1 MKHIALIYLCCAT
14 MAVAQDELRPRYG
27 LFAGVGINMHASSFT
42 QLPNVPS
49 CCPGYGSDVD
59 IVPSVMGV
67 AYWPIASN
75 ILLGGRVGYAPLSG
89 TLTRDEATRVMQGGT
104 VVDGTFRH
112 TIKATL
118 NAIALEPSASWN
130 AFDHL
135 FVDAGLRLSYM
146 FAPTYAQAETI
157 VNPANGGTYVD
168 ASGTDTRSRTRNVYA
183 GDLATSSIHLALT
196 ASLRY
201 EVPLNA
207 ENSLL
212 LAPDVGVAYGMTS
225 IANVDWSVHPFHAG
239 LTLLWQ
245 PQTTPEQHLGTP
257 GTAPTP
263 SVPVLPSTL
272 AALVPSPKMLDV
284 GLGLYSVRDDGGLD
298 TLEKI
303 VVDETISEQITA
315 MLPMVFFERGS
326 DAVPERYGLQASTPA
341 ASFSERSLFGKSAL
355 DVYHNIVDIVGSRMR
370 EHPRATLTLTGA
382 IMPDSVETA
391 ASGLAR
397 RRAEHL
403 RDVFVQRWGIDVS
416 RIIVRDRE
424 LPEQPSSV
432 KHEDGRA
439 ENRRVDL
446 ASNDPFIL
454 DLLRLEDTLRTVTTP
469 DVVIRPAILS
479 DTTITS
485 WSFTCIADGKLL
497 TAQHGMGQP
506 PASIRIPVTG
516 GLQGGTVDVVMIAD
530 NAGGRHR
537 ETEAHIPVQIQ
548 TLASKVQK
556 RQGLKRIDEYGLI
569 LFAFGKASLE
579 GPNAR
584 ILEMI
589 RQRIEPASSVIVRG
603 HADRTGSAEINL
615 RLTQERAEAVGN
627 ALGAPRTDAR
637 GMGQKNMIYDNDLPE
652 GRYYNRTVRVRVET
666 PITN

>member
-1 MKHIALIYLCCAT
+1 MKLALFLLVVGTLTAS
-14 MAVAQDELRPRYG
+14 AQDELRPRYG
-27 LFAGVGINMHASSFT
+27 LFGGVGINMHSSAFT

-49 CCPGYGSDVD
+49 CCPGYDSDAA

-75 ILLGGRVGYAPLSG
+75 MLLGGRVGYAPLSG
-89 TLTRDEATRVMQGGT
+89 TLTRDEATRVMQGGV
-104 VVDGTFRH
+104 VVDGTFQH
-112 TIKATL
+112 TIQATL
-118 NAIALEPSASWN
+118 NAIALEPSVSWN

-135 FVDAGLRLSYM
+135 FVDAGLRVSYM

-157 VNPANGGTYVD
+157 VNPTNGGTYVD

-183 GDLATSSIHLALT
+183 GDLETSAIHLAVT

-201 EVPLNA
+201 EVSLNA
-207 ENSLL
+207 ENSLI
-212 LAPDVGVAYGMTS
+212 LAPDVGVGYGLTG

-245 PQTTPEQHLGTP
+245 PFTPTAQTLLVP
-257 GTAPTP
+257 GNAPTQT
-263 SVPVLPSTL
+263 VPVLPSTL
-272 AALVPSPKMLDV
+272 AALTPPPKLLDV
-284 GLGLYSVRDDGGLD
+284 AVGLYSVREDGGLD

-315 MLPMVFFERGS
+315 VLPMVFFERGE
-326 DAVPERYGLQASTPA
+326 DIVPERYGVRVPTQSQ
-341 ASFSERSLFGKSAL
+341 SFSERSLFGKGAL

-370 EHPRATLTLTGA
+370 EHSSATITLTGA

-397 RRAEHL
+397 RRAEHV
-403 RDVFVQRWGIDVS
+403 RDVFVQRWGIDAS

-432 KHEDGRA
+432 RHDDGRA

-446 ASNDPFIL
+446 SSNDPFIL
-454 DLLRLEDTLRTVTTP
+454 DLLRLEDTLRAVTTP

-485 WSFTCIADGKLL
+485 WSITCMADGKLL
-497 TAQHGMGQP
+497 TTQHGTGQP

-537 ETEAHIPVQIQ
+537 ETEAHIPVEIQ

-584 ILEMI
+584 ILGMI
-589 RQRIEPASSVIVRG
+589 RQRIEPTSTVIVRG
-603 HADRTGSAEINL
+603 HADRTGSADVNL
-615 RLTQERAEAVGN
+615 RLTQERAEAVGT
-627 ALGAPRTDAR
+627 ALGAPHMDAR
-637 GMGQKNMIYDNDLPE
+637 GMGQKNMIYDNNLPE

-666 PITN
+666 PITK

>member
-49 CCPGYGSDVD
+49 CCPGYGSDVA
-59 IVPSVMGV
+59 IVPSIMAV
-67 AYWPIASN
+67 AYWPITTN
-75 ILLGGRVGYAPLSG
+75 VLLGGRVGYAPLSG
-89 TLTRDEATRVMQGGT
+89 TLSRDEATRVMQGGT
-104 VVDGTFRH
+104 VVDGMFRH
-112 TIKATL
+112 TIEATL
-118 NAIALEPSASWN
+118 NAIAAEPTVSWN
-130 AFDHL
+130 AFDQL
-135 FVDAGLRLSYM
+135 FVDAGLRVSYM

-157 VNPANGGTYVD
+157 VSPANGGTYVD
-168 ASGTDTRSRTRNVYA
+168 ASGTDTRSRTRNVSA
-183 GDLATSSIHLALT
+183 GDLATSSIHVAVT

-201 EVPLNA
+201 ELPLNS
-207 ENSLL
+207 ENSLF

-245 PQTTPEQHLGTP
+245 PQATPEQHLGTP
-257 GTAPTP
+257 GAAPTP

-315 MLPMVFFERGS
+315 MLPMVFFDQGQEEI
-326 DAVPERYGLQASTPA
+326 PIRYPPNFDLDQ
-341 ASFSERSLFGKSAL
+341 FSERLLFGKSAL
-355 DVYHNIVDIVGSRMR
+355 DVYHRILDIVGKRMQ
-370 EHPRATLTLTGA
+370 EHPAATLTLTGA
-382 IMPDSVETA
+382 IMPDSVETV
-391 ASGLAR
+391 ASGLAL
-397 RRAEHL
+397 RRAEY
-403 RDVFVQRWGIDVS
+403 
-416 RIIVRDRE
+416 VRDYLQQFWEIAPQRIPIRARE

-446 ASNDPFIL
+446 ASDDPFIL

-469 DVVIRPAILS
+469 DVVVRPTVFS

-485 WSFTCIADGKLL
+485 WSITCIADGKLL
-497 TAQHGMGQP
+497 TTQYGMGQP

-516 GLQGGTVDVVMIAD
+516 GLQGGTVDVVMTVD

-537 ETEAHIPVQIQ
+537 EAEAHLPVVLQ
-548 TLASKVQK
+548 TLASKAQK

-584 ILEMI
+584 ILDMI
-589 RQRIEPASSVIVRG
+589 RQRIEPTSTVIVRG

-627 ALGAPRTDAR
+627 ALGAPRTDVR
-637 GMGQKNMIYDNDLPE
+637 GMGQKNMLYDNDLPE

-666 PITN
+666 PVAN